1 MPSTTHRSETGTF
14 FRLQFEEGWA
24 GKRRPTTDNA
34 LLLKPRWADTR
45 PSLVLAYGPAASL
58 GSRLKRLSAWPSSI
72 ECSTRAAPT
81 LFAVLISPR
90 KLAGKRVARPS
101 ANPCNN
107 ANAEHIFCC
116 R

>member
-1 MPSTTHRSETGTF
+1 MGRYKAIIGPCLRARTF
-14 FRLQFEEGWA
+14 SGQRAEAAVLPLPFKEGWA
-24 GKRRPTTDNA
+24 GKRRSTTDNA

-81 LFAVLISPR
+81 LFAVSIFPR
-90 KLAGKRVARPS
+90 KQ
-101 ANPCNN
+101 
-107 ANAEHIFCC
+107 I
-116 R
+116 